1 MYLETE
7 AGQRIDDPTSEQI
20 RRTLSSLGP
29 KNSFAT
35 LGLSDES
42 DDYIQATAD
51 GKTFTVEYCEARR
64 QWQSANPAVSFQE
77 VAEMFMAYN
86 RGDEAWRTMT
96 DWQDITADRAGPR
109 WAKLLLVAVLG
120 LLVLAAVLLYLSTR

>member
-29 KNSFAT
+29 KNSFAV
-35 LGLSDES
+35 LGMTDES
-42 DDYIQATAD
+42 DDCLQASAD
-51 GKTFTVEYCEARR
+51 GKTFTVEYCEAGR
-64 QWQSANPAVSFQE
+64 QWQSANPAVPLLQT
-77 VAEMFMAYN
+77 VEMFLAYS

-96 DWQDITADRAGPR
+96 DWQDVTADVAGPR
-109 WAKLLLVAVLG
+109 WAKVLLVIVLG
-120 LLVLAAVLLYLSTR
+120 LLAVAAILLYLSTR